1 MEGLEMRA
9 EELMI
14 GDYVAIVEPDD
25 YKGYNGEVRI
35 INSITNYVTV
45 AFPFKTHDVFC
56 DDLKP
61 ISLTPEILE
70 KKGFKKENGGK
81 IMGFNIADSY
91 ELVYPGRTNFNNFWI
106 YIQDFGE
113 SKKWHIKINGHF
125 DISGFINDVHELQH
139 ALKLCGIDKQI
150 VL

>member
-1 MEGLEMRA
+1 MKA
-9 EELMI
+9 TDLMI
-14 GDYVAIVEPDD
+14 GDYVEITG
-25 YKGYNGEVRI
+25 KGACRVKH
-35 INSITNYVTV
+35 INWPSQHEEMD
-45 AFPFKTHDVFC
+45 AKLH
-56 DDLKP
+56 P
-61 ISLTPEILE
+61 IPLTPEILE
-70 KKGFKKENGGK
+70 KNGFKKENGGK

-91 ELVYPGRTNFNNFWI
+91 ELVYQGRTNFDKFWI

-139 ALKLCGIDKQI
+139 ALKLCGIDKEI